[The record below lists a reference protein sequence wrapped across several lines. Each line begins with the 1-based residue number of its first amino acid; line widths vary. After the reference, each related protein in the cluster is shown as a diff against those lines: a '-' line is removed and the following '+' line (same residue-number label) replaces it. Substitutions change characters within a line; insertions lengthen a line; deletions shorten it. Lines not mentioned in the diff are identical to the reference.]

1 MAVYLFAIQL
11 GNAKLVHKNALINFF
26 DGVSW
31 LSQIG
36 LFIMLGI
43 LVIPSR
49 LIEIAPEASIV
60 ALFLVFVG
68 RPVSVF
74 MSTLKSNFDF
84 KSKLFISWAGLKGAT
99 PIVFASL
106 VAIQLGSEAN
116 LIFDIVF
123 FSVLISA
130 LLQGTTLKL
139 VAKKLE
145 LLFEAIYDPDFPI
158 DMEVLDKTKHGI
170 KEIQIQKTDFAVAQR
185 IIDLSL
191 PEGTSVLFIK
201 RNGGFILPNGS
212 TKFES
217 LDKVLVVTTQKS
229 AMEEVINCFKIAKDL
244 ESEIEDLH
252 SPETPVEEQ
261 PTKKAA

>member
-1 MAVYLFAIQL
+1 
-11 GNAKLVHKNALINFF
+11 
-26 DGVSW
+26 
-31 LSQIG
+31 
-36 LFIMLGI
+36 
-43 LVIPSR
+43 
-49 LIEIAPEASIV
+49 
-60 ALFLVFVG
+60 
-68 RPVSVF
+68 
-74 MSTLKSNFDF
+74 
-84 KSKLFISWAGLKGAT
+84 
-99 PIVFASL
+99 
-106 VAIQLGSEAN
+106 
-116 LIFDIVF
+116 
-123 FSVLISA
+123 
-130 LLQGTTLKL
+130 
-139 VAKKLE
+139 
-145 LLFEAIYDPDFPI
+145 
-158 DMEVLDKTKHGI
+158 MEVLDKTKHGI